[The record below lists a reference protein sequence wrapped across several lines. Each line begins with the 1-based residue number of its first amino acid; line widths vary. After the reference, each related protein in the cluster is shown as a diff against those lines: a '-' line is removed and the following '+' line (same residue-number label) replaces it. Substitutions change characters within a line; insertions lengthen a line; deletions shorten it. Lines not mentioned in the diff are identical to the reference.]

1 MSLCCWR
8 KSVFCFFFS
17 SRRRHTRCA
26 LVTGVQTCA
35 LPIFWLGSAWGA
47 QCGRRRC
54 QMTIQLGQ
62 IAPDFEQDS
71 TQGPLRFHEWLGSSW
86 GLFFSHPQDF
96 TPVCTTAL
104 GEVDRPR
111 PEWDQRVVH
120 TIVTSVHPVTPPPRS
135 YQDPEHTQ
143 ATPPTRT

>member
-71 TQGPLRFHEWLGSSW
+71 TQGPIRFHEWLGSSW
-86 GLFFSHPQDF
+86 GLVLSYPKDF
-96 TPVCTTAL
+96 TPVCTTEL
-104 GEVDRPR
+104 GEVDGLR
-111 PEWDQRVVH
+111 PER
-120 TIVTSVHPVTPPPRS
+120 TKRGVTKIGLSVYAVDRTRGW
-135 YQDPEHTQ
+135 EQ
-143 ATPPTRT
+143 ATEKQQETKHREP